1 MSPKTNALL
10 NKNCS
15 VLCPGSFPIEQSADN
30 GRTFDVASS
39 NKWTWSAKGST
50 DTKLILNI

>member
-10 NKNCS
+10 KNCS